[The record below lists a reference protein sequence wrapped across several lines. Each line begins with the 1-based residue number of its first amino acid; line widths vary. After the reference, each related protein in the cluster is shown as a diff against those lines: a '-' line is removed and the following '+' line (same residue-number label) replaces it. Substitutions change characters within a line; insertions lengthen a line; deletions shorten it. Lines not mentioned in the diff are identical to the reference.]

1 MKKHDP
7 NSNHDGTKRK
17 NTVLMDQHGRN
28 VQHGPISNRAVT
40 IKQRRVP
47 LEIGDHGGITK
58 KSMLPQVHKVRK
70 NIATEY
76 SKQWTIDL
84 CRI

>member
-40 IKQRRVP
+40 IKQRRVGRTVAP
-47 LEIGDHGGITK
+47 FQD
-58 KSMLPQVHKVRK
+58 PRVRPDV
-70 NIATEY
+70 I
-76 SKQWTIDL
+76 S
-84 CRI
+84 